1 MTRKA
6 ARKELAAYVSG
17 GHLRSAI
24 NCYAIN
30 RYGELPLSV
39 EAVEL
44 LMHIVAL
51 YCAPRRKIK

>member
-17 GHLRSAI
+17 GHLRNAV
-24 NCYAIN
+24 N
-30 RYGELPLSV
+30 RYGAMPLSV
-39 EAVEL
+39 EAIEL

-51 YCAPRRKIK
+51 YCAPRQNRREHAQ

>member
-17 GHLRSAI
+17 GHLRNAV
-24 NCYAIN
+24 N
-30 RYGELPLSV
+30 RYNSWPLSV

-51 YCAPRRKIK
+51 YCAPRRKAK

>member
-17 GHLRSAI
+17 GHLR
-24 NCYAIN
+24 NAIN
-30 RYGELPLSV
+30 RYGAMPLSV

-51 YCAPRRKIK
+51 YCAPRRKTK